1 MLKKSN
7 ETTIKQFNKKF
18 CDQKNPEKNLLLS
31 KNIAMTH
38 DFSITKRHNNV
49 LALGVKE
56 GIPSIITENMR
67 NSDQNFI
74 VLDENHQILN
84 ETKDMLVQR
93 GYQIKEYPE
102 EMKENEKMAFFIQA
116 DNKNADQFM
125 PEILQL

>member
-38 DFSITKRHNNV
+38 GVGSI
-49 LALGVKE
+49 KE

-74 VLDENHQILN
+74 VLDENH
-84 ETKDMLVQR
+84 
-93 GYQIKEYPE
+93 
-102 EMKENEKMAFFIQA
+102 
-116 DNKNADQFM
+116 
-125 PEILQL
+125 